1 MKNLKKITETALLKN
16 LNEKQESLQTN
27 NASFFKVRVPS
38 EKDKIKVLNSNFE
51 KDGINK
57 NDEGELF
64 LVDNK
69 DKRVFAIFFDN
80 QGFCRGGQ
88 TMTFDDFVVTEP
100 YDDYAEMLKLL
111 VQ

>member
-1 MKNLKKITETALLKN
+1 MKNLKKITETALSKN
-16 LNEKQESLQTN
+16 LKEKQESLQTN
-27 NASFFKVRVPS
+27 RPSFFKVRIPS

-64 LVDNK
+64 LVDHEN
-69 DKRVFAIFFDN
+69 KRVFAIFFDEK
-80 QGFCRGGQ
+80 GFCRGGQ
-88 TMTFDDFVVTEP
+88 AMTFDDFVVTKP

-111 VQ
+111 M